1 MSQYFVLHVCAFIT
15 DVGRAKPWSS
25 VDKEESVACQIT
37 SPFNKKYRLFL
48 QCNLFNFIFKNNPS
62 HCRMGKLL
70 GNPVIPIY
78 QGKELNGL
86 VESDLGKQEVVTCSV
101 ILPNTK

>member
-1 MSQYFVLHVCAFIT
+1 
-15 DVGRAKPWSS
+15 
-25 VDKEESVACQIT
+25 
-37 SPFNKKYRLFL
+37 
-48 QCNLFNFIFKNNPS
+48 
-62 HCRMGKLL
+62 MGKLL